1 MNVHY
6 DIILKTTENNNAM
19 RWWKTLKV
27 SHMRIEFVSSE
38 ERDVWW
44 VTTTEPPK
52 PVKYHYHLA
61 IDGETEV

>member
-1 MNVHY
+1 MTVHY

-44 VTTTEPPK
+44 
-52 PVKYHYHLA
+52 
-61 IDGETEV
+61 